1 MTTALYARVST
12 EDQAEKY
19 GLAAQLRELRNRA
32 GQGAMEFI
40 DDGVSGATLERPGL
54 GRLRAAARQGQVQRL
69 LILDPDRLSRRL
81 VYQLL
86 LLEEFSRAGIAVEF
100 LRGSTEDTAEGR
112 LLLNVQG
119 VIAEYEREKIRERT
133 LRGKREK
140 ALRGGVI
147 GQVPYGARVA
157 DVSSGVVEIEDREA
171 AVVRMLYRWLVEE
184 KRSLIIIAR
193 ELTALGIQPR
203 RAQTWAKTSIRRIL
217 SDPFYK
223 GEAFFNRRRREGT
236 RLVLRPAH
244 EWIPVRV
251 PAIVSEDLW
260 QQAQTQ
266 LRANAAHLAGQA
278 GRRYVYLLRG
288 MVRCGQCG
296 RAYNGQMHH
305 GTPIYRCSGT
315 RRPVAGVRCRNRRW
329 GALALEKQIWAT
341 VAVAIKHPD
350 RLRAGADDLRVGD
363 RVVAIQSEVTA
374 LRGELAKLDRQEHRL
389 LDLYLEDQLT
399 VPGLQ
404 ARLDAIRDQKA
415 ALAARIAVGEL
426 GLADQQG
433 LAASQRA
440 LEALCRRLQAGI
452 DHLSLEG
459 RRRVLQALRTRV
471 ISHHDRAEV
480 RVTLGGGNWTD
491 HQDIV
496 GAGRGDLQAA
506 LGVRVPAHVREI
518 EPVTVRGG
526 RSAGAAVRTRRRD
539 LALAVEVL
547 DRVVQR
553 GDGDDLDARD
563 HAGLGRIRRRHEQR
577 REALPARVQRD
588 REHAAHRPDAAVERQ
603 LAHHERAIE
612 PGRLHEA
619 GGAEDADRHRQ
630 VEGRALLA
638 ELGRGEIYRDPI
650 DRKLEAHV
658 ADRGPDAVAA
668 LPHGGIRKPN
678 RGEGRSYLP

>member
-19 GLAAQLRELRNRA
+19 GLAAQIRELRNRA

-140 ALRGGVI
+140 AVRGGVV

-157 DVSSGVVEIEDREA
+157 DASGLVKIDEREA

-184 KRSLIIIAR
+184 KRSLIAMAQ
-193 ELTALGIQPR
+193 ELSALGIRPR

-251 PAIVSEDLW
+251 PAIVPGDLW
-260 QQAQTQ
+260 QQAQAQ
-266 LRANAAHLAGQA
+266 LRANAAHLAGRP
-278 GRRYVYLLRG
+278 GRRYAYLLRG
-288 MVRCGQCG
+288 LIRCGRCG

-305 GTPIYRCSGT
+305 GTPIYRCSGA
-315 RRPVAGVRCRNRRW
+315 RRPVAGLRCRNRRLVA
-329 GALALEKQIWAT
+329 GTLEKQIWMA
-341 VAVAIKHPD
+341 VADAIKHPG
-350 RLRAGADDLRVGD
+350 RLRAGAGDLRLGD
-363 RVVAIQSEVTA
+363 RTVAIQSEVAA
-374 LRGELAKLDRQEHRL
+374 LRSELSNLDRQEQRL
-389 LDLYLEDQLT
+389 LDLYLEDRLT

-404 ARLDAIRDQKA
+404 ARLDAIRNQKA
-415 ALAARIAVGEL
+415 ALGARISLAET
-426 GLADQQG
+426 GLADQRA
-433 LAASQRA
+433 LAASQDE
-440 LEALCRRLQAGI
+440 LEALCRRLP
-452 DHLSLEG
+452 
-459 RRRVLQALRTRV
+459 
-471 ISHHDRAEV
+471 DR
-480 RVTLGGGNWTD
+480 D
-491 HQDIV
+491 
-496 GAGRGDLQAA
+496 
-506 LGVRVPAHVREI
+506 
-518 EPVTVRGG
+518 
-526 RSAGAAVRTRRRD
+526 
-539 LALAVEVL
+539 
-547 DRVVQR
+547 
-553 GDGDDLDARD
+553 
-563 HAGLGRIRRRHEQR
+563 
-577 REALPARVQRD
+577 
-588 REHAAHRPDAAVERQ
+588 
-603 LAHHERAIE
+603 
-612 PGRLHEA
+612 
-619 GGAEDADRHRQ
+619 
-630 VEGRALLA
+630 
-638 ELGRGEIYRDPI
+638 
-650 DRKLEAHV
+650 
-658 ADRGPDAVAA
+658 
-668 LPHGGIRKPN
+668 
-678 RGEGRSYLP
+678 